1 MLAVA
6 LALLMSACASLPDR
20 VERVESTALAGT
32 ESTHLGQ
39 ALRAEL
45 AAHAGKSGI
54 YPLGEARDAFA
65 ARILLAQAS
74 DRSLDLQY
82 YIWHGDTTGQLL
94 WQAIWQAAQRGVR
107 VRMLLDDANTGGLD
121 PVLAALDAHPNIEV
135 RLFNPFANRGF
146 RVADLG
152 DFARL
157 NRRMHNKS
165 FTGDNQM
172 TIVGGRNVGDEYY
185 GADLNVGFQ
194 DLDVLA
200 VGPVV
205 GEVSAEFDRYWNNE
219 SAYPV
224 ASLLGPAPKDG
235 ATLLNENWQKV
246 QQDPKAQ
253 RYVDALRQSPL
264 VQQVAERKIAFEWTT
279 AQVLSDDPDKV
290 RFSPERKDL
299 QMMPRLSEVFG
310 NGQRELDLVS
320 PYFVPGQGGADALE
334 KIAARGVKVRVLT
347 NSFQATDVAPVHA
360 GYARYR
366 KELLQS
372 GVKLYELKPGLA
384 DVTSRDDDGRGVG
397 VPGSSGSGG
406 SSSASLHAKTF
417 AVDRSRVFVGS
428 FNLDPRSARLNTEMG
443 VLIDSPALAQR
454 LSGHF
459 DSVIPDQAYQV
470 RLQPDSTRMEWI
482 DRSPAGETR
491 YTDEPGIGPW
501 QRLWINFLSILP
513 IEAML

>member
-1 MLAVA
+1 
-6 LALLMSACASLPDR
+6 
-20 VERVESTALAGT
+20 
-32 ESTHLGQ
+32 
-39 ALRAEL
+39 
-45 AAHAGKSGI
+45 
-54 YPLGEARDAFA
+54 
-65 ARILLAQAS
+65 
-74 DRSLDLQY
+74 
-82 YIWHGDTTGQLL
+82 
-94 WQAIWQAAQRGVR
+94 
-107 VRMLLDDANTGGLD
+107 
-121 PVLAALDAHPNIEV
+121 
-135 RLFNPFANRGF
+135 
-146 RVADLG
+146 
-152 DFARL
+152 
-157 NRRMHNKS
+157 
-165 FTGDNQM
+165 
-172 TIVGGRNVGDEYY
+172 
-185 GADLNVGFQ
+185 
-194 DLDVLA
+194 
-200 VGPVV
+200 V

-235 ATLLNENWQKV
+235 VTLLNENWQKV